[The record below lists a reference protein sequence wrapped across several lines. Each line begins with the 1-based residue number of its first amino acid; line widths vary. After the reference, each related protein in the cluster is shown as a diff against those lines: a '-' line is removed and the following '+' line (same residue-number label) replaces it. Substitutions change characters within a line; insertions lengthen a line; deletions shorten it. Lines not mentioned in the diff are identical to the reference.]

1 MKYVP
6 NEPNFGPSGPASINV
21 IGKQLQIIF
30 DEKNEVVNLLTDVL
44 PPEVLVNKLPKNK
57 KYFVSVSGQRDKLT
71 AFRPWEGSFICEFV
85 DFKKKPGQPPIHEY
99 PRNRQGMTQDGRPYS
114 KDWHEFSANVRIVE
128 PPYTGLMISVKLRYY
143 FGIDPEEGLAVI
155 TGEGKHAQY
164 LGRFIEVNVGDLEKV
179 RIPFTDNILPQLE
192 QLLQKERHPFLVI
205 MSKGWPDSF
214 GEAPAAYR
222 KAAKP
227 AAKKAVKAKK

>member
-21 IGKQLQIIF
+21 IGKQLQVIF

-44 PPEVLVNKLPKNK
+44 PPEVVVNKLPKNK
-57 KYFVSVSGQRDKLT
+57 KYFVSVNGARDKLT
-71 AFRPWEGSFICEFV
+71 AFRPWEGSYICEFI
-85 DFKKKPGQPPIHEY
+85 DLKKKPGQPPIHEF
-99 PRNRQGMTQDGRPYS
+99 PRNRVGQGPTGPYP

-128 PPYTGLMISVKLRYY
+128 PPYAGLVVAVKLRYY
-143 FGIDPEEGLAVI
+143 FGIDAEEGLAVI

-179 RIPFTDNILPQLE
+179 RIPFSDNILPQLE
-192 QLLQKERHPFLVI
+192 TLLQKERRPFLLI

-222 KAAKP
+222 KAGKAV
-227 AAKKAVKAKK
+227 AKKAVKGKK